1 MMAQVEHDGS
11 GGGQRRRFASLRA
24 RRPVPAPVAD
34 GPSDEELL
42 GYLEGTL
49 AAGIHEAVERRLV
62 RSRYALDRLFIL
74 RQALSDR
81 D

>member
-1 MMAQVEHDGS
+1 MQNHNQV
-11 GGGQRRRFASLRA
+11 A
-24 RRPVPAPVAD
+24 RT
-34 GPSDEELL
+34 LL